1 MQRKKQ
7 IPMTSWMFA
16 GLSGVMAL
24 VFLITMVYAEVD
36 SDHVEGS
43 TLRFDYDIDVIN
55 AGFVHTGSGNTYN
68 VKSSY
73 AWYVEN
79 TTDSVL
85 DVATEASLY
94 FWRDDPENGTQCA
107 IDNEDDEVGRKDS
120 REEHRLQPEGEQ
132 GDSESRST
140 TLEWR
145 FVTLADDV
153 AYWIESTAWA
163 YHVHSTVKS
172 QEAEVVMWECLGN
185 SCPNSCP

>member
-1 MQRKKQ
+1 MQRRMQ
-7 IPMTSWMFA
+7 MSTASWMLA
-16 GLSGVMAL
+16 SLSGVMAL

-36 SDHVEGS
+36 SDRAKGS
-43 TLRFDYDIDVIN
+43 TSKFKYDINVIN
-55 AGFVHTGSGNTYN
+55 AGFVHTGSGTTYN

-73 AWYVEN
+73 DWYVEN
-79 TTDSVL
+79 ITPATI

-94 FWRDDPENGTQCA
+94 FWRDDPENGTQCV
-107 IDNEDDEVGRKDS
+107 IDNEDDEVGHKS
-120 REEHRLQPEGEQ
+120 SHKQYSLESGE
-132 GDSESRST
+132 SESRST

-145 FVTLADDV
+145 FVALADDV

-172 QEAEVVMWECLGN
+172 HDAEVVMWECLGD